1 MAYDLQAAV
10 TSWVAQELEEQA
22 PGEDIGY
29 WVTLHVPE
37 VTIYLQTREFFE
49 FQRTP
54 VLVDEHHVR
63 FHVRRALEKLARDH
77 TERDQAGPGRG
88 GL

>member
-1 MAYDLQAAV
+1 MMAYDLQAAV
-10 TSWVAQELEEQA
+10 TSWVAQELEAQA

-29 WVTLHVPE
+29 WVTLEGSPHGLG
-37 VTIYLQTREFFE
+37 VTIYLQTPEFFE

-63 FHVRRALEKLARDH
+63 FNTRRALNALARDY
-77 TERDQAGPGRG
+77 TERDRR
-88 GL
+88 